1 MQNIQIFFILSLS
14 FIFRFISLFILG
26 RNVTPEVWE
35 YDTIAL
41 NIIQKKEYVIDQL
54 NTTYHSLGYP
64 LYPILCSIFHILT
77 QRNYFILEIF
87 QVILSV
93 TTCYFVYLIAGKIY
107 NKKVAYLSSFLV
119 AVHPG
124 LIVYSTKMH
133 ELTLVI
139 FLITLIFWLILIL
152 DWAKTYNN
160 FLIGALI
167 GVGTLARP
175 SLIFFLAVYFYY
187 LTVSTRKFQY
197 ILKALSIVCLTT
209 VLSILPWTLR
219 NYKIHKRWIFITTSS
234 AEHFWRGNNALASG
248 SSLTKDGHSI
258 LEIAPKGFLERL
270 YSMNEIK
277 QYDFFYSETFKFIKC
292 HPIFFVKMVCKKF
305 FYFWWFS
312 PQVGKIY
319 PNLWTYVYKVY
330 YSIIF
335 LFFIF
340 GSYFSIKKIN
350 CINKSAFISFFIL
363 FFLVSIL
370 HSLFY
375 VEIRHRWAIEP
386 LIIIISS
393 YGFTF
398 LFKNVGEKLKKTNK
412 WGN

>member
-160 FLIGALI
+160 FLIGL
-167 GVGTLARP
+167 VQTL
-175 SLIFFLAVYFYY
+175 
-187 LTVSTRKFQY
+187 
-197 ILKALSIVCLTT
+197 
-209 VLSILPWTLR
+209 TLQ
-219 NYKIHKRWIFITTSS
+219 
-234 AEHFWRGNNALASG
+234 L
-248 SSLTKDGHSI
+248 D
-258 LEIAPKGFLERL
+258 
-270 YSMNEIK
+270 
-277 QYDFFYSETFKFIKC
+277 
-292 HPIFFVKMVCKKF
+292 
-305 FYFWWFS
+305 
-312 PQVGKIY
+312 
-319 PNLWTYVYKVY
+319 
-330 YSIIF
+330 
-335 LFFIF
+335 
-340 GSYFSIKKIN
+340 
-350 CINKSAFISFFIL
+350 
-363 FFLVSIL
+363 
-370 HSLFY
+370 
-375 VEIRHRWAIEP
+375 
-386 LIIIISS
+386 
-393 YGFTF
+393 
-398 LFKNVGEKLKKTNK
+398 EKLFLKYFHNLAERNHHHLGTTRLI
-412 WGN
+412 